1 MSEPELPPRPDTTR
15 ATAARVY
22 DYALG
27 GSANFAVDRRAL
39 QHLQGVLPGLLST
52 VAANRGFLARV
63 VRYALSEGIEQFL
76 DLGSGVPMVGN
87 VHEIA
92 EGRRASAR
100 VVYVDYEVVAAR
112 QTRRALAANPRAEL
126 VEADFRQPERVLG
139 AAATG
144 RLLDFSRPVALLV
157 IAALHYV
164 PEDVTDLLR
173 RYVAELAP
181 GSIVALSHLTADDNE
196 QVAGLCRAWQ
206 DTVAEPLVPRSH
218 GELAALVQQ
227 LPLELLEPGLVPVGQ
242 WRPDPTAPA
251 ETAATE
257 HWAAVARVC

>member
-1 MSEPELPPRPDTTR
+1 MTEPELPPRPETTR

-39 QHLQGVLPGLLST
+39 QHLQGALPGLLRT

-63 VRYALSEGIEQFL
+63 VRYALSERIEQFL
-76 DLGSGVPMVGN
+76 DLGSGVPTVGN

-92 EGRRASAR
+92 EQRRAPVR
-100 VVYVDYEVVAAR
+100 VVYVDYEVIAAL
-112 QTRRALAANPRAEL
+112 QTRRLLQDNPRADV
-126 VEADFRQPERVLG
+126 VEADIRRPGRVLR
-139 AAATG
+139 ASATG
-144 RLLDFSRPVALLV
+144 RLLDFRRPVALLV

-164 PEDVTDLLR
+164 PEDVTQLLR

-181 GSIVALSHLTADDNE
+181 GSLVALSHLTADDNA
-196 QVAGLCRAWQ
+196 QVTELCQAWQ
-206 DTVAEPLVPRSH
+206 DTVAEPLLPRSRT
-218 GELAALVQQ
+218 ELVGLLEALPVQ
-227 LPLELLEPGLVPVGQ
+227 LVEPGLVPVGQ
-242 WRPDPTAPA
+242 WRPDPTAPV
-251 ETAATE
+251 ETARTE